1 MATSTTYMLPALF
14 KTRLPLL
21 GRRQPRLPSLL
32 ILLIVLS
39 GTFTMLLLFYMML
52 GLGSYLS
59 PHGVNSQSYKE
70 FRSRCSF
77 DADISYWPDWVSSL
91 PDVMNIS
98 SLSIPGTHDT
108 MTYTISNSTLQCQNW
123 DLKTQ
128 IYAGIRYID
137 IRARVKDNILTT
149 FHGDEPTG
157 VTFERI
163 LLTIYDWLDTYPREW
178 IIMRL
183 KEEGE
188 PLGNNNMT
196 FQEVFE
202 DTFNNYYFI
211 KERAKKHWFAYNT
224 SMPIPSVAQLR
235 GKILFLQDFPSTPP
249 WKYGIE
255 WNGPQM
261 ILQDEWIVKDVNHLD
276 DKWKAIEEHFEIT
289 NFRPNDNSYLY
300 VSHLSASVGVL
311 PIEAAAGP
319 LERSIVGMNDRS
331 CDYIE
336 WHYPEPDALR
346 LGTVISDFPGKVLI
360 FDIIRYSRRSYND

>member
-1 MATSTTYMLPALF
+1 
-14 KTRLPLL
+14 
-21 GRRQPRLPSLL
+21 
-32 ILLIVLS
+32 
-39 GTFTMLLLFYMML
+39 MLLLFYMML

-59 PHGVNSQSYKE
+59 PHRVNGQSYKE

-202 DTFNNYYFI
+202 DTLNNYYFI

-224 SMPIPSVAQLR
+224 SMAIPSVAQLR

-311 PIEAAAGP
+311 PVEAAAGP